1 MNTLSE
7 PGGVSSE
14 LIPSKRKMKD
24 YIVGLVLLLVV
35 VLLWTASSFLT
46 QVRTQE
52 TPPGLGSDTD
62 YFLQDM
68 YDDGYQKPFL

>member
-7 PGGVSSE
+7 PSGGSSALVSSKTR
-14 LIPSKRKMKD
+14 IND
-24 YIVGLVLLLVV
+24 YVVGLGLLLLV

-46 QVRTQE
+46 QVSTQE
-52 TPPGLGSDTD
+52 SFSGSDTD